1 MTDVDNFAYRLGL
14 PERIRS
20 RVEAVGRVELSSD
33 EAGRLA
39 RTKNFHI
46 GLIVL
51 TCNLSVWLMGKSV
64 SAFLLGKPSTLN
76 GLGLA
81 LPFIIYL
88 LAAMFEGM
96 GVGSS
101 AADVAKHVL
110 WMVGARLLSL
120 FFIAALGIVM
130 YEQGK

>member
-20 RVEAVGRVELSSD
+20 RVEAVGRIELTTKD
-33 EAGRLA
+33 AQRLA
-39 RTKNFHI
+39 RTKNLHI
-46 GLIVL
+46 VLIVL

-64 SAFLLGKPSTLN
+64 SAFLMGKPSTLN

-88 LAAMFEGM
+88 IAAIYEGM
-96 GVGSS
+96 DGERS
-101 AADVAKHVL
+101 ATSFAKHAL
-110 WMVGARLLSL
+110 QMLGERLVSL
-120 FFIAALGIVM
+120 FFIMVVGVIV
-130 YEQGK
+130 YEQGT

>member
-1 MTDVDNFAYRLGL
+1 MDD
-14 PERIRS
+14 S
-20 RVEAVGRVELSSD
+20 
-33 EAGRLA
+33 
-39 RTKNFHI
+39 
-46 GLIVL
+46 
-51 TCNLSVWLMGKSV
+51 
-64 SAFLLGKPSTLN
+64 STLN

-88 LAAMFEGM
+88 LATMFEGM